1 MITSHHDPFPEQAPR
16 LEGTPARY
24 ETVIVGGGLAGGL
37 IALAL
42 AEAGRGQNVLLL
54 DRAPSLGGNHTWS
67 YHDTDLDAAGRRLL
81 AGLVTHHWPRHEVRF
96 PDHARTVEA
105 GYTTVSSAR
114 FAQVLPGRLA
124 SAGVTVRLGQ
134 DVAEVGASSV
144 RLDGATMVRG
154 ELVIDA
160 RGPAPVTVEGAVGYQ
175 KFVGLEVEL
184 ATDGPWTMPL
194 MMDATVPQRDGYR
207 FTYVLPFS
215 PRRALLEDTIYSED
229 PRLDLDECERGI
241 LSYAAR
247 HGAIVSNVVRRE
259 VGVLP
264 LPLRPAEDRAP
275 ASGPLRVGYRGG
287 FFHNVT
293 GYSLPLAVRVAQAI
307 AQAPTARQARDGA
320 AALARELAPQH
331 RFGRLLNRLMFEAL
345 PPASRFRAF
354 ERFYRLPDATIA
366 RFYACRSTWRDR
378 ARVLVGRPPAG
389 ISWSRLLGA
398 RAPREL
404 S

>member
-1 MITSHHDPFPEQAPR
+1 MTPFHHDRSGE
-16 LEGTPARY
+16 PARNFERAASACY
-24 ETVIVGGGLAGGL
+24 ETVVVGGGLAGGL

-42 AEAGRGQNVLLL
+42 AEAGRGDEVLLL
-54 DRAPSLGGNHTWS
+54 EREPSLGGNHTWS
-67 YHDTDLDAAGRRLL
+67 FHDTDLDAPGRRLI
-81 AGLVTHHWPRHEVRF
+81 ADLVTHHWPRHEVRF
-96 PDHARTVEA
+96 PDRARTVEA

-114 FAQVLPGRLA
+114 FAQMLPRRLTA
-124 SAGVTVRLGQ
+124 AGVTVRLGQ
-134 DVAEVGASSV
+134 DVAEIASSMV
-144 RLDGATMVRG
+144 RLADQTVVRG

-160 RGPAPVTVEGAVGYQ
+160 RGPVPAAEGATIGFQ

-184 ATDGPWTMPL
+184 AADGPWTMPL

-215 PRRALLEDTIYSED
+215 PRRALIEDTIYSD
-229 PRLDLDECERGI
+229 NPRLDPGECERGI
-241 LSYAAR
+241 LAYAQR
-247 HGAIVSNVVRRE
+247 HGAAVAHVVRRE

-264 LPLRPAEDRAP
+264 LPLRAP
-275 ASGPLRVGYRGG
+275 ADAGSGPLRVGYRGG
-287 FFHNVT
+287 FFHSVT
-293 GYSLPLAVRVAQAI
+293 GYSLPLAVRLALAI
-307 AQAPTARQARDGA
+307 ARATTAPQARA
-320 AALARELAPQH
+320 AVAALARELEPQH

-345 PPASRFRAF
+345 PPAARWRAF
-354 ERFYRLPDATIA
+354 ERFYRLPEATIA

-398 RAPREL
+398 RARKEL